1 VVNCKHNKD
10 GGHSAHVFPLLQPYP
25 KFFDFERTIP
35 SGKDGVSDSS
45 FCHVEIHCVFRN
57 YTISTKMTKY
67 TSQCKH
73 PSGEEHVTH
82 FFNVSDR
89 KVFDWAACD
98 CDESSDSSL
107 SEVD

>member
-1 VVNCKHNKD
+1 
-10 GGHSAHVFPLLQPYP
+10 
-25 KFFDFERTIP
+25 
-35 SGKDGVSDSS
+35 
-45 FCHVEIHCVFRN
+45 
-57 YTISTKMTKY
+57 MTKY

-107 SEVD
+107 SQVD

>member
-1 VVNCKHNKD
+1 MY
-10 GGHSAHVFPLLQPYP
+10 SVFLKPYP

-89 KVFDWAACD
+89 KDFDWTACD